1 MKTSI
6 IDFSHIY
13 YMDVLYFLYTI
24 TTEIK
29 FKIQTGTENRK
40 QKTENR
46 KQKTENRKQT
56 IMINLKGF
64 VLNHYKYLIIKYIII
79 C

>member
-6 IDFSHIY
+6 IDFPHIY

-29 FKIQTGTENRK
+29 FKIQTDTEK
-40 QKTENR
+40 QKTD
-46 KQKTENRKQT
+46 
-56 IMINLKGF
+56 
-64 VLNHYKYLIIKYIII
+64 YYD
-79 C
+79 

>member
-6 IDFSHIY
+6 IDFPHIY

-46 KQKTENRKQT
+46 KQT

>member
-1 MKTSI
+1 
-6 IDFSHIY
+6 
-13 YMDVLYFLYTI
+13 MDVLYFLYTI

-46 KQKTENRKQT
+46 KQT

-64 VLNHYKYLIIKYIII
+64 VLNHYKYLIMRYIII

>member
-6 IDFSHIY
+6 IDFPHIY

-29 FKIQTGTENRK
+29 FKIQTGTE
-40 QKTENR
+40 
-46 KQKTENRKQT
+46 KQT

-64 VLNHYKYLIIKYIII
+64 VLNHYKYLIMRYIII

>member
-1 MKTSI
+1 MFCI
-6 IDFSHIY
+6 F
-13 YMDVLYFLYTI
+13 YTLSPL
-24 TTEIK
+24 K
-29 FKIQTGTENRK
+29 LNSKYK
-40 QKTENR
+40 QALKTENR